1 MKLNVEGMTCG
12 HCQRAIERAVAALGG
27 TARVDLAAGTVEVDG
42 VADPAAVRRAIE
54 DEGYRVVDAPG
65 SAVPATGS
73 CCKPRAA

>member
-1 MKLNVEGMTCG
+1 MKLNVEGMTCA

-42 VADPAAVRRAIE
+42 VADPAAVRAAIE
-54 DEGYRVVDAPG
+54 DEGYRVVDA
-65 SAVPATGS
+65 APAPAAGG